1 MIKIKRMVFYVY
13 IKKRWNN
20 LVNRVERLESIVT
33 PENAPSPL
41 RQMKAAVREAF
52 ESGAHLAQQSEEL
65 NKIKKHY
72 IP

>member
-1 MIKIKRMVFYVY
+1 
-13 IKKRWNN
+13 
-20 LVNRVERLESIVT
+20 
-33 PENAPSPL
+33 
-41 RQMKAAVREAF
+41 MKAAVREAF